1 MKSKLL
7 GLALLSTSAVFAQ
20 QRDAE
25 IPDLTSIYDVKVKVV
40 EATVTGQPPSDAVVL
55 FDGTNFNAWEHLD
68 GSAVKWELVDG
79 AMQVVGGSGNIRTK
93 QKFGDVQFHIEFAT
107 PSEVKGNG
115 QGRGNSGI
123 FFQSRYEIQV
133 LDNYQNET
141 YANGQVGAIYKQH
154 IPLANPSR
162 KPGEWQTYDI
172 IYTAPTYNENGLIK
186 TPARITALLNG
197 VLVQNNVS
205 LLGTTEYIGIPKV
218 QVHGADAIMLQDHG
232 NPTRF
237 RNIWV
242 RPL

>member
-1 MKSKLL
+1 MKLL
-7 GLALLSTSAVFAQ
+7 GLALFSTSALMAQ

-40 EATVTGQPPSDAVVL
+40 ESPVTGQPPSDATIL
-55 FDGTNFNAWEHLD
+55 FDGSNFDAWEHLD
-68 GSAVKWELVDG
+68 GSPVKWKLVDG

-93 QKFGDVQFHIEFAT
+93 QKFEDVQLHIEFAT

-141 YANGQVGAIYKQH
+141 YANGQVGSIYKQH

-172 IYTAPTYNENGLIK
+172 IYTAPTYNEDGLIK

-205 LLGTTEYIGIPKV
+205 LLGTTEYIGIPKLK
-218 QVHGADAIMLQDHG
+218 VHGADAIMLQDHG

>member
-1 MKSKLL
+1 MKMKLL
-7 GLALLSTSAVFAQ
+7 GLALLSGSAIIAQ

-25 IPDLTSIYDVKVKVV
+25 IPDLTSIYDVKVKVID
-40 EATVTGQPPSDAVVL
+40 APVTGQAPSDAVIL
-55 FDGTNFNAWEHLD
+55 FDGSNFDAWEHLD
-68 GSAVKWELVDG
+68 GSPVKWELVDG

-93 QKFGDVQFHIEFAT
+93 QKFGDVQLHIEFAT

-172 IYTAPTYNENGLIK
+172 IYTAPTYNEDGLIK
-186 TPARITALLNG
+186 TPARMTALLNG

-205 LLGTTEYIGIPKV
+205 LLGTTEYIGIPKL

-232 NPTRF
+232 NPIRF
-237 RNIWV
+237 RNVWV

>member
-1 MKSKLL
+1 MKMKLL
-7 GLALLSTSAVFAQ
+7 GLALFSTSALMAQ

-40 EATVTGQPPSDAVVL
+40 EAPVTGQPPSDATVL
-55 FDGTNFNAWEHLD
+55 FDGANFDAWEHLD
-68 GSAVKWELVDG
+68 GSPVKWKLVDG

-93 QKFGDVQFHIEFAT
+93 QKFEDVQLHIEFAT

-141 YANGQVGAIYKQH
+141 YANGQVGSIYKQH

-172 IYTAPTYNENGLIK
+172 IYTAPTYNEDGLIK

-205 LLGTTEYIGIPKV
+205 LLGTTEYIGIPKLK
-218 QVHGADAIMLQDHG
+218 VHGADAIMLQDHG

>member
-1 MKSKLL
+1 MKMKLL
-7 GLALLSTSAVFAQ
+7 GLALLSGSAIMAQ

-40 EATVTGQPPSDAVVL
+40 ESPVTGQAPSDAVVL
-55 FDGTNFNAWEHLD
+55 FDGSNFDAWEHLD
-68 GSAVKWELVDG
+68 GSAVKWELIDG

-93 QKFGDVQFHIEFAT
+93 QKFGDVQLHIEFAT

-172 IYTAPTYNENGLIK
+172 IYTAPTYNEDGLIK
-186 TPARITALLNG
+186 TPARMTALLNG

-205 LLGTTEYIGIPKV
+205 LLGTTEYIGIPKL

-232 NPTRF
+232 NPIRF
-237 RNIWV
+237 RNVWV

>member
-1 MKSKLL
+1 MKMKLL
-7 GLALLSTSAVFAQ
+7 GLALFSTSALMAQ

-40 EATVTGQPPSDAVVL
+40 ESPLTGQPPSDATIL
-55 FDGTNFNAWEHLD
+55 FDGSNFDAWEHLD
-68 GSAVKWELVDG
+68 GSPVKWKLVDG

-93 QKFGDVQFHIEFAT
+93 QKFEDVQLHIEFAT

-141 YANGQVGAIYKQH
+141 YANGQVGSIYKQH

-172 IYTAPTYNENGLIK
+172 IYTAPTYNEDGLIK

-205 LLGTTEYIGIPKV
+205 LLGTTEYIGIPKLK
-218 QVHGADAIMLQDHG
+218 VHGADAIMLQDHG

>member
-1 MKSKLL
+1 MKLL
-7 GLALLSTSAVFAQ
+7 GLAFVSTSALMAQ

-40 EATVTGQPPSDAVVL
+40 EAPVTGQPPSDATVL
-55 FDGTNFNAWEHLD
+55 FDGANFDAWEHLD
-68 GSAVKWELVDG
+68 GSPVKWKLVDG

-93 QKFGDVQFHIEFAT
+93 QKFEDVQLHIEFAT

-141 YANGQVGAIYKQH
+141 YANGQVGSIYKQH

-172 IYTAPTYNENGLIK
+172 IYTAPTYNEDGLIK

-205 LLGTTEYIGIPKV
+205 LLGTTEYIGIPKLK
-218 QVHGADAIMLQDHG
+218 VHGADAIMLQDHG

>member
-1 MKSKLL
+1 MKMKLL
-7 GLALLSTSAVFAQ
+7 GLALFSTSALMAQ

-40 EATVTGQPPSDAVVL
+40 ESPVTGQPPSDATIL
-55 FDGTNFNAWEHLD
+55 FDGANFDAWEHLD
-68 GSAVKWELVDG
+68 GSRVKWKLVDG

-93 QKFGDVQFHIEFAT
+93 QKFEDVQLHIEFAT

-141 YANGQVGAIYKQH
+141 YANGQVGSIYKQH

-172 IYTAPTYNENGLIK
+172 IYTAPTYNEDGLIK

-205 LLGTTEYIGIPKV
+205 LLGTTEYIGIPKLT
-218 QVHGADAIMLQDHG
+218 VHGADAIMLQDHG

>member
-1 MKSKLL
+1 MKMKLL
-7 GLALLSTSAVFAQ
+7 GLALFSTSALMAQ

-40 EATVTGQPPSDAVVL
+40 ESPVTGQPPSDATIL
-55 FDGTNFNAWEHLD
+55 FDGANFDAWEHLD
-68 GSAVKWELVDG
+68 GSPVKWKLVDG

-93 QKFGDVQFHIEFAT
+93 QKFEDVQLHIEFAT
-107 PSEVKGNG
+107 PSEVKGSG

-141 YANGQVGAIYKQH
+141 YANGQVGSIYKQH

-172 IYTAPTYNENGLIK
+172 IYTAPTYNEDGLIK

-205 LLGTTEYIGIPKV
+205 LLGTTEYIGIPKLT
-218 QVHGADAIMLQDHG
+218 VHGADAIMLQDHG

>member
-1 MKSKLL
+1 MKMKLL
-7 GLALLSTSAVFAQ
+7 GLALFSTSALMAQ

-40 EATVTGQPPSDAVVL
+40 ESPVTGQPPSDATIL
-55 FDGTNFNAWEHLD
+55 FDGANFDAWEHLD
-68 GSAVKWELVDG
+68 GSPVKWKLVDG

-93 QKFGDVQFHIEFAT
+93 QKFEDVQLHIEFAT

-141 YANGQVGAIYKQH
+141 YANGQVGSIYKQH

-172 IYTAPTYNENGLIK
+172 IYTAPTYNEDGLIK

-205 LLGTTEYIGIPKV
+205 LLGTTEYIGIPKLK
-218 QVHGADAIMLQDHG
+218 VHGADAIMLQDHG

-237 RNIWV
+237 RNIWI

>member
-1 MKSKLL
+1 MKMKLL
-7 GLALLSTSAVFAQ
+7 GLALFSTSALMAQ

-40 EATVTGQPPSDAVVL
+40 ESPVTGQPPSDATIL
-55 FDGTNFNAWEHLD
+55 FDGSNFDAWEHLD
-68 GSAVKWELVDG
+68 GSPVKWKLVDG
-79 AMQVVGGSGNIRTK
+79 AMQVVEGSGNIRTK
-93 QKFGDVQFHIEFAT
+93 QKFEDVQLHIEFAT

-141 YANGQVGAIYKQH
+141 YANGQVGSIYKQH

-172 IYTAPTYNENGLIK
+172 IYTAPTYNEDGLIK

-205 LLGTTEYIGIPKV
+205 LLGTTEYIGIPKLK
-218 QVHGADAIMLQDHG
+218 VHGADAIMLQDHG

>member
-1 MKSKLL
+1 M
-7 GLALLSTSAVFAQ
+7 AQ

-40 EATVTGQPPSDAVVL
+40 EAPVTGQPPSDATVL
-55 FDGTNFNAWEHLD
+55 FDGANFDAWEHLD
-68 GSAVKWELVDG
+68 GSPVKWKLVDG

-93 QKFGDVQFHIEFAT
+93 QKFEDVQLHIEFAT

-141 YANGQVGAIYKQH
+141 YANGQVGSIYKQH

-172 IYTAPTYNENGLIK
+172 IYTAPTYNEDGLIK

-205 LLGTTEYIGIPKV
+205 LLGTTEYIGIPKLK
-218 QVHGADAIMLQDHG
+218 VHGADAIMLQDHG

>member
-1 MKSKLL
+1 MKMKLL
-7 GLALLSTSAVFAQ
+7 GLALFSTSALMAQ

-40 EATVTGQPPSDAVVL
+40 ESPVTGQPPSDATIL
-55 FDGTNFNAWEHLD
+55 FDGANFDAWEYLD
-68 GSAVKWELVDG
+68 GSPVKWKLVDG

-93 QKFGDVQFHIEFAT
+93 QKFEDVQLHIEFAT

-141 YANGQVGAIYKQH
+141 YANGQVGSIYKQH

-172 IYTAPTYNENGLIK
+172 IYTAPTYNEDGLIK

-205 LLGTTEYIGIPKV
+205 LLGTTEYIGIPKLT
-218 QVHGADAIMLQDHG
+218 VHGADAIMLQDHG

>member
-1 MKSKLL
+1 MKMKLL
-7 GLALLSTSAVFAQ
+7 GLALFSTSALMAQ

-40 EATVTGQPPSDAVVL
+40 ESPVTGQPPSDATIL
-55 FDGTNFNAWEHLD
+55 FDGSNFDAWEHLD
-68 GSAVKWELVDG
+68 GSPVKWKLVDG

-93 QKFGDVQFHIEFAT
+93 QKFEDVQLHIEFAT

-141 YANGQVGAIYKQH
+141 YANGQVGSIYKQH

-172 IYTAPTYNENGLIK
+172 IYTAPTYNEDGLIK

-205 LLGTTEYIGIPKV
+205 LLGTTEYIGIPKLK
-218 QVHGADAIMLQDHG
+218 VHGADAIMLQDHG